1 MGKNAWYDTISYN
14 ITNMHASVDVSFASE
29 DALLCSTLHLDMPGW
44 SQALI
49 TFTKS
54 GGYKAFKP
62 KQLGKIRQPTLILWG
77 DNDKILGIKDAP
89 KLQSALPI
97 SQLLWIKN
105 CGHVPHLEQP
115 QITAS
120 RILSF

>member
-1 MGKNAWYDTISYN
+1 
-14 ITNMHASVDVSFASE
+14 
-29 DALLCSTLHLDMPGW
+29 
-44 SQALI
+44 
-49 TFTKS
+49 
-54 GGYKAFKP
+54 
-62 KQLGKIRQPTLILWG
+62 LGKIRQPTLILWG